1 MYMIAQPETPHF
13 FQLFGPQ
20 KGEPKADPDIPK
32 REALNEF

>member
-1 MYMIAQPETPHF
+1 MYMIAQPETPHC

-32 REALNEF
+32 REALNGF